1 MTQNEL
7 TRFQVILVARVGELE
22 GFLRHRDGITI
33 ERSADELEEVQQAS
47 DRALAICN
55 LDRESNQL
63 QSARAALRRI
73 KEGSF
78 GACQQCE
85 EEISPKRLAAIPW
98 APFCIVCQ
106 EAFDRNPDELEAP
119 TGNFLAS
126 AA

>member
-7 TRFQVILVARVGELE
+7 NRFQAILMTRVGELE
-22 GFLRHRDGITI
+22 GFLRQRDGITI
-33 ERSADELEEVQQAS
+33 ERSADELEEIQQAS
-47 DRALAICN
+47 ERALAICN

-63 QSARAALRRI
+63 QNVRAALRRI

-78 GACQQCE
+78 GTCQECD
-85 EEISPKRLAAIPW
+85 EEISLKRLAAIPW

-106 EAFDRNPDELEAP
+106 EAFDRNPEELAAP
-119 TGNFLAS
+119 TGNFLAR